1 MNRMNTSVSKQK
13 GKVGAPRK
21 YDPAEWMPRICAHLS
36 AGASLYEA
44 CAAAGPG
51 GPAADTVLGWVQ
63 KDPEGI
69 GRQYAHA
76 RETGYLLLGD
86 KIDQL
91 AAETHAYTL
100 VPDLDPDGN
109 QMYDDKGE
117 PRTRRV
123 LVPLSPDVI
132 ASKRLQIDALKWKL
146 SKMLPKVYGDKV
158 TQEHTGANG
167 GPITLAALDLK
178 NLSDEE
184 LENMQQ
190 LMMKAGGPAR

>member
-1 MNRMNTSVSKQK
+1 MNRMNKPAAKQK
-13 GKVGAPRK
+13 SAAPPRK
-21 YDPAEWMPRICAHLS
+21 YDRVAVMRAVCEVL
-36 AGASLYEA
+36 ASGESLDEA
-44 CAAAGPG
+44 CRRVPG
-51 GPAADTVLGWVQ
+51 APHASTVLQWVED
-63 KDPEGI
+63 DPEGL
-69 GRQYAHA
+69 GQDYARA
-76 RETGYLLLGD
+76 RARGYALLGD
-86 KIDQL
+86 RIERV
-91 AAETHAYTL
+91 ASETHTYTL

-109 QMYDDKGE
+109 QMYDDNGE

-132 ASKRLQIDALKWKL
+132 AHKRLMVDTLKWKL
-146 SKMLPKVYGDKV
+146 AKMLPKVYGDKV